1 MIDIS
6 TKLRDLRLEKNLK
19 QKEVAKALNI
29 ATNTL
34 SQFENN
40 KGRPSL
46 DVLLAF
52 ADFFGCSIDYLVGR
66 EDDFGNVSV
75 SSNPSDLSKD
85 EKTLLERFRKLGPF
99 ERESI
104 LVQIDALSSEE
115 YNARVYGAK
124 PLIKK

>member
-75 SSNPSDLSKD
+75 SSSQSDLSKD

-115 YNARVYGAK
+115 YNARVYGDK

>member
-1 MIDIS
+1 MAFQERFKELLDEKLIS
-6 TKLRDLRLEKNLK
+6 YSS
-19 QKEVAKALNI
+19 VAKKTGI
-29 ATNTL
+29 PVTTL
-34 SQFENN
+34 SNYIN
-40 KGRPSL
+40 RGSIPSMIQL
-46 DVLLAF
+46 TLL
-52 ADFFGCSIDYLVGR
+52 ADFFGCSVDYLIGR

-75 SSNPSDLSKD
+75 SSSPSDLSKD

-115 YNARVYGAK
+115 YNARVYGDK